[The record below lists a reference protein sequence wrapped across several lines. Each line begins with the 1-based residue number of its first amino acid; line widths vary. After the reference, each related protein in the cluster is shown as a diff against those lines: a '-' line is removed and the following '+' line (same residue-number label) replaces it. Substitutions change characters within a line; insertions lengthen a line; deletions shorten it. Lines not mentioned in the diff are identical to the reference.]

1 MDKFLD
7 INYKS
12 INKFGEELCGDKVE
26 YVNTDDKCII
36 VLSDGLGSGVK
47 ANILATMTTKIAVT
61 MLKNGAEIYD
71 TIETIINTL
80 PECKVRRLAYSTFT
94 IIQINKKDNAGAYD
108 AYIAEYD
115 SPPYFYYSHNRSIPI
130 HKRERMIGSKK
141 IYESN
146 IRLNLGDTISVVSDG
161 AVHAG
166 IGQMLNLGWNWD
178 EINDYLRNLNF
189 VNHSSQIV
197 NGNFIGVCSSLY
209 NNRPGDDTTILTVK
223 LRKPEF
229 TDIFIGPPS
238 SNSYDS
244 FLAQKM
250 SEGTNKKVICGGTT
264 ALIAERELNKHL
276 EVDLDSMKEDVPP
289 IAYMDGF
296 DLVTEGVL
304 TVGKALRNIKSYNE
318 NSFKENVEF
327 NDYDGCSLLTKI
339 LIEESTHLNFYV
351 GKAVNPAHQNPNFP
365 ATYNIKLKIIEDL
378 INELKKSGKEITVTY
393 L

>member
-1 MDKFLD
+1 MEKFLD

-26 YVNTDDKCII
+26 YINDDDSCII

-61 MLKNGAEIYD
+61 MLKNGATIYD

-80 PECKVRRLAYSTFT
+80 PECKVRKLAYSTFT
-94 IIQINKKDNAGAYD
+94 IIQITKKNNEYN

-130 HKRERMIGSKK
+130 NKNEWLIGSKK

-146 IRLNLGDTISVVSDG
+146 IHLDLGDTISVVSDG
-161 AVHAG
+161 AIHAG
-166 IGQMLNLGWNWD
+166 IGQMLNLGWSWD
-178 EINDYLRNLNF
+178 EINDYLKNLNF
-189 VNHSSQIV
+189 INNSSQIV

-209 NNRPGDDTTILTVK
+209 NDKPGDDTTILTIK
-223 LRKPEF
+223 LRKPEY
-229 TDIFIGPPS
+229 TDVFIGPPS
-238 SNSYDS
+238 SKSYDD

-250 SEGTNKKVICGGTT
+250 IEGTNKKVICGGTT
-264 ALIAERELNKHL
+264 ALIAQRVLNKNL

-296 DLVTEGVL
+296 NLVTEGVL
-304 TVGKALRNIKSYNE
+304 TVGKTLRNIKNYNE
-318 NSFKENVEF
+318 NSFKDALEF
-327 NDYDGCSLLTKI
+327 NEYDGSSLLSKI
-339 LIEESTHLNFYV
+339 LIEESTHINFYV

-365 ATYNIKLKIIEDL
+365 ATFNIKLKIIEDL
-378 INELKKSGKEITVTY
+378 IKELRTSGKEITVIY